1 EYSSTWNKEVIYRLF
16 DVEQARCILNI
27 PLAGRGTSNM
37 LVWQH
42 DASGEYS
49 VKSGYKSLLTDYK
62 RNKLVNKGLNFELH
76 EIVGFIQSY
85 VQDSSLCKTKG
96 LSPFMQRNV
105 LWRPP
110 KSGVIKLNFD
120 ASFMSNTNF
129 SISAVLAR
137 DSDGQ
142 IMGACTYPLLDV
154 ADAFMAEARA
164 CERALYFALDMG
176 FRKHILF
183 LAGSFKEVTYPF
195 VPREANKAAHELAM
209 DGRNRQFPC
218 FWVEE
223 APLSVIDVVESD
235 RYEWFHRR

>member
-1 EYSSTWNKEVIYRLF
+1 
-16 DVEQARCILNI
+16 
-27 PLAGRGTSNM
+27 
-37 LVWQH
+37 
-42 DASGEYS
+42 
-49 VKSGYKSLLTDYK
+49 
-62 RNKLVNKGLNFELH
+62 VNKGLNFELH

-176 FRKHILF
+176 FRKVVLEGDSLTVIKKLNLNIVDRSVLSPISQHILF